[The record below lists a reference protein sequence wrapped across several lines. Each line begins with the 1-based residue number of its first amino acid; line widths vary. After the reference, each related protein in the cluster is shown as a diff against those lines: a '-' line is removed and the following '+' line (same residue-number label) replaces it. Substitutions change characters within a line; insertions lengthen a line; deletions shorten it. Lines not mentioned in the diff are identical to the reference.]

1 MVGLAGTM
9 ALLEAVFD
17 TIPSMVFVKRASDR
31 TYVRVNQAGQRF
43 AGKSEA
49 ELIGKTVFDALPP
62 DVAVVVDE
70 MERGVLRTGEG
81 AEVDDLRVET
91 PAGVTWLWVQF
102 VPILGPNGTPE
113 FVLAIARDVTENHE
127 LQRINHTWKLA
138 FDNAEW
144 GVAIVSADGRRF
156 DDVNPAFCRM
166 HGYTREELIGASR
179 LSVVAPE
186 AREETERMLVL
197 VKDRGHYA
205 FESIHQRKDG
215 STFPVAI
222 DAGIARDLE
231 GNPMFRAVNVQDVSV
246 LKLTEQGLRTARE
259 EAERANQAK
268 SEFLSRMSHELR
280 TPLNVILGF
289 SQVLQMDHLSEDQAE
304 SVDHILRAGRHLLAL
319 IDDVLDISRIESG
332 KVALSIEPVDAS
344 AVFAEVFRLMEPA
357 AARSRVQLLRGNG
370 HNQCYVLADRKRLTQ
385 VLMNIVSNA
394 IKYNVEGGFV
404 RIECVEGDSLV
415 EFSISDSGIGIPAG
429 DLERLFAPFD
439 RLGMEAS
446 GIEGTGL
453 GLSLCRSLIEA
464 MDGAITAARNPDRGS
479 TFTVT
484 LKKAESPVVEAARTA
499 ILAPDPAAS
508 AVAGAILCIEDNLA
522 NFKVI
527 QHILA
532 HRQNIVVIPAM
543 QGEIGLQLARDHRP
557 GLILLDLHLPDIPGE
572 EVLQR
577 LLHNPATSDI
587 PVVIVSADAT
597 PRRVERL
604 LQIGARGYL
613 TKPIDVPKL
622 LETVDQ
628 LLGGISRRNAGPP

>member
-1 MVGLAGTM
+1 MVGSAGT
-9 ALLEAVFD
+9 LPLFEVVFD
-17 TIPSMVFVKRASDR
+17 TIPSMVFVKRADDL
-31 TYVRVNQAGQRF
+31 TLVRVNASGQRF
-43 AGKSEA
+43 LQRGQSE
-49 ELIGKTVFDALPP
+49 LVGKTLFDILDSEQATRF
-62 DVAVVVDE
+62 DRA
-70 MERGVLRTGEG
+70 ERE
-81 AEVDDLRVET
+81 
-91 PAGVTWLWVQF
+91 
-102 VPILGPNGTPE
+102 
-113 FVLAIARDVTENHE
+113 VLASGEPADLGNVHVRLPTGDFWLAVQTAPVAEQGGQPPFLVTIARDVTQEHLLRAANH
-127 LQRINHTWKLA
+127 RWKLA

-144 GVAIVSADGRRF
+144 GVAIVSADGLRF
-156 DDVNPAFCRM
+156 DDVNTAFCRM
-166 HGYTREELIGASR
+166 HGYSREELIGAPR
-179 LSVVAPE
+179 LTVVAPE
-186 AREETERMLVL
+186 AREETVRMLEL

-289 SQVLQMDHLSEDQAE
+289 SQVLQMDRLTDDQAE

-332 KVALSIEPVDAS
+332 KLALSIEPVDAAS
-344 AVFAEVFRLMEPA
+344 VFAEVFRLMEPA
-357 AARSRVQLLRGNG
+357 AARGRIQLLRGNG
-370 HNQCYVLADRKRLTQ
+370 HAQCYVLSDRQRLTQ

-453 GLSLCRSLIEA
+453 GLSLCKSLIEA

-484 LKKAESPVVEAARTA
+484 LKKAESPVIEAARA
-499 ILAPDPAAS
+499 ARLAPDPAAS
-508 AVAGAILCIEDNLA
+508 AIAGAILCIEDNLA

-577 LLHNPATSDI
+577 LLHNPVTADI

-628 LLGGISRRNAGPP
+628 LLGGTSHRNAGPP